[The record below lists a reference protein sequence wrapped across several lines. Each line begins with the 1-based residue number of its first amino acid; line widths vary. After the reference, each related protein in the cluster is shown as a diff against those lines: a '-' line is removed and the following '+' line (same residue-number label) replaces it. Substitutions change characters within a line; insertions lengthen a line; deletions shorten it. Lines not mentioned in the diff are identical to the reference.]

1 MIKNGVAIFYD
12 IASEKSIYM
21 SRRGDHIHKRKDGR
35 WEGRYRSGIKEDGTT
50 AYHSVYGKTY
60 TECKNKLEKNRLNSD
75 MVTSKY
81 KELKFSEILS
91 LWLSSNRV
99 RLKGATENKYLYTIE
114 SHILPKL
121 GNKRIS
127 KITSSVV
134 NDFLDEQL
142 REGKLNSSGGLSPSY
157 VKTIAIIIEA
167 ALKYAVTEGL
177 CQPLK
182 TPIHKP
188 TVHKR
193 ELQVLSSDVQKSF
206 EKILIEDGSE
216 VSLGIIIALHTGMR
230 IGEISALM
238 WEDVDFENDVIHI
251 RHTVARVK
259 STNKFS
265 KTKLIIDSPKTIS
278 SKRDIPISSV
288 LKPILFSASKHKKSN
303 YVVSSNNSFMGTR
316 TFDYRYR
323 QLLKSNNISIFNFHT
338 IRHTFATR
346 CIDVGV
352 DVKTLSEILGHSNV
366 STTLNTY
373 VHPSMEIKKS
383 QIEKLYT
390 SA

>member
-1 MIKNGVAIFYD
+1 M
-12 IASEKSIYM
+12 
-21 SRRGDHIHKRKDGR
+21 
-35 WEGRYRSGIKEDGTT
+35 
-50 AYHSVYGKTY
+50 
-60 TECKNKLEKNRLNSD
+60 
-75 MVTSKY
+75 
-81 KELKFSEILS
+81 
-91 LWLSSNRV
+91 
-99 RLKGATENKYLYTIE
+99 
-114 SHILPKL
+114 
-121 GNKRIS
+121 
-127 KITSSVV
+127 
-134 NDFLDEQL
+134 
-142 REGKLNSSGGLSPSY
+142 
-157 VKTIAIIIEA
+157 
-167 ALKYAVTEGL
+167 TEGL

-230 IGEISALM
+230 IGEICALM

-303 YVVSSNNSFMGTR
+303 YVVPSNNSFMGTR

-338 IRHTFATR
+338 IRHPYVKLTTKKFATFFENFR
-346 CIDVGV
+346 A
-352 DVKTLSEILGHSNV
+352 T
-366 STTLNTY
+366 
-373 VHPSMEIKKS
+373 
-383 QIEKLYT
+383 
-390 SA
+390 A

>member
-1 MIKNGVAIFYD
+1 M
-12 IASEKSIYM
+12 
-21 SRRGDHIHKRKDGR
+21 
-35 WEGRYRSGIKEDGTT
+35 
-50 AYHSVYGKTY
+50 
-60 TECKNKLEKNRLNSD
+60 
-75 MVTSKY
+75 
-81 KELKFSEILS
+81 
-91 LWLSSNRV
+91 
-99 RLKGATENKYLYTIE
+99 
-114 SHILPKL
+114 
-121 GNKRIS
+121 
-127 KITSSVV
+127 
-134 NDFLDEQL
+134 
-142 REGKLNSSGGLSPSY
+142 
-157 VKTIAIIIEA
+157 
-167 ALKYAVTEGL
+167 TEGL

-230 IGEISALM
+230 IGEICALM

-265 KTKLIIDSPKTIS
+265 KTKLIIDSPRTIS

-303 YVVSSNNSFMGTR
+303 YVVPSNNSFMGTR

-338 IRHTFATR
+338 IRHMFATR